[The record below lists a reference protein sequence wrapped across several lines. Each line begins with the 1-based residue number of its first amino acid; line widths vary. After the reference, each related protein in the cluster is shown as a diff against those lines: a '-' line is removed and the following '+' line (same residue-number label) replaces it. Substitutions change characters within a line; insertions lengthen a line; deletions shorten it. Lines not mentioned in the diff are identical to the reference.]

1 MNSLLLGDIAV
12 CVTNE
17 KRFVADDDITF
28 WILVALGHKAKAE
41 SAGRHYL
48 HQLCGMVP
56 GKT

>member
-1 MNSLLLGDIAV
+1 MSR

-17 KRFVADDDITF
+17 KRFVADDGITF

-41 SAGRHYL
+41 SAFGHYL
-48 HQLCGMVP
+48 HQLCVMWP